1 MGEHAGAAV
10 HAGGASPA
18 LERGDAQTHKTE
30 NRMAAVV
37 LRDVSLDDKYRS
49 QSGRIY
55 LTGTQALVRLAIMQ
69 RERDLAA
76 GLNTAGFISGYRGS
90 PLGMFDF
97 GLWKARKLLEKAH
110 VVFRPGVNED
120 LAATAVWGTQQV
132 GFFPGAK
139 YDGVFAIWYGKGPGV
154 DRSSDALRHGARAGA
169 SKHGGVLVVAGD
181 DHPGK
186 SSSICNHSEPLLAA
200 LGIPTLYPSNV
211 QEILDFGMH
220 GWAMS
225 RYSGMWTGFKTVNET
240 VEMTATADVDPQ
252 RLQFVIP
259 PDFAMPEGGLNGR
272 PTYMADRVADEILTF
287 NHRIPAAQA
296 YVHANGLDR
305 VALDASHRRLGIVTA
320 GKAYLDVR
328 QALDSLG
335 IDASR
340 ADELGLRVY
349 KAGLIW
355 PLEPRRLRE
364 FARGHERLVVVEEK
378 AAFMEPQVARLL
390 YDLPESERPRLLGKH
405 DEDGRPLVPGERNI
419 DPVELA
425 IALGQLIMKSGQGN
439 DALER
444 RIALLRGHVEA
455 ARSASGTAL
464 PRVPWFCSGCPHNTS
479 TKVPDG
485 SLAMSG
491 IGCHTMAS
499 WMNRSTVSPTQMGG
513 EGVNWTGMAP
523 FTSLPHM
530 FQNLGDGTYF
540 HSGLV
545 AIRAAVAAKS
555 NITYKI
561 LYNDAVAMTGG
572 QPLDGQLTV
581 PQVVGQVL
589 AEGVKKVVVV
599 TDEPDK
605 YSSVALPQGT
615 QVHHRDE
622 LDAIQREFRGIE
634 GTTVIVYDQTC
645 AAEKRRRRKK
655 GEFPDPAKRVF
666 INEDVCEGCGDCSV
680 KSNCVSVL
688 PKETEFG
695 RKREIDQSNCNKDFS
710 CVRGFCPSFVTVHG
724 GGVRK
729 PQAAELGD
737 ELFTNLPHP
746 VTAPIAGSYDIT
758 IAGVGGTGVVTVG
771 AVLGMAAHL
780 EGKGVSIFDMTGLAQ
795 KNGAVLSHLRIA
807 HSQEDLATPAISVGE
822 TELLLGCDLI
832 VSDAPDVR
840 RTVEPGRTQIVV
852 NDHMLPTAQFQLMP
866 NVDFGRERVLNEL
879 RGLAGGSNC
888 HSVDATELARL
899 LLGDTVGSN
908 MLLVG
913 YALQLGLLPVSLE
926 AVVKAVELNAVA
938 VKFNLK
944 ALALGRLLAADRA
957 RFDELLRANQPADV
971 IAKPMTLGDRIA
983 LRKSRLTEYQD
994 AAYANRYVELV
1005 ERVKAAESRLRPGS
1019 AALTEAAALNYYK
1032 LLAYKDEYEV
1042 ARLYTSGDFERR
1054 IKEQFEGNYE
1064 LRFHL
1069 APPLL
1074 TRRDPVTGELKK
1086 REYGP
1091 WVLGAFRLLAR
1102 MRGLRGSALDVFG
1115 YTEERRTERALIGEY
1130 ERLVAKV
1137 LDGLNDGNYAT
1148 AVQLLSLPQ
1157 KIKGFG
1163 HVKEKNLL
1171 EVRKEQV
1178 TLLEQFAM
1186 PASAASAAA

>member
-1 MGEHAGAAV
+1 MEQHMSA
-10 HAGGASPA
+10 
-18 LERGDAQTHKTE
+18 
-30 NRMAAVV
+30 V
-37 LRDVSLDDKYRS
+37 LREVSLDDKYLS

-69 RERDLAA
+69 RARDAAA

-97 GLWKARKLLEKAH
+97 ALWKARKLLEESH

-139 YDGVFAIWYGKGPGV
+139 YDGVYSIWYGKGPGV
-154 DRSSDALRHGARAGA
+154 DRSGDALRHGTRAGA

-211 QEILDFGMH
+211 QEILDFGVH

-225 RYSGMWTGFKTVNET
+225 RYSGSWVGLKTVNET

-252 RLQFVIP
+252 RLQIAIP
-259 PDFAMPEGGLNGR
+259 ADLVLPEGGLNAR
-272 PTYMADRVADEILTF
+272 PTFMADRVADETMVF
-287 NHRIPAAQA
+287 EHRLPAVQA
-296 YVHANGLDR
+296 YAYANGLDR
-305 VALDASHRRLGIVTA
+305 VLFDGSRRVLGVVTA
-320 GKAYLDVR
+320 GKAYLDLR

-335 IDASR
+335 VDAPR
-340 ADELGLRVY
+340 AEALGIRVY

-355 PLEPRRLRE
+355 PMEPRRLRE
-364 FARGHERLVVVEEK
+364 FARGHQQLLVVEEK

-390 YDLPESERPRLLGKH
+390 YDLPASERPTLLGKR
-405 DEDGRPLVPGERNI
+405 DDQGRPLVPGERSI

-425 IALGQLIMKSGQGN
+425 IGIGQLLVRSGHG
-439 DALER
+439 DAVLQKR
-444 RIALLRGHVEA
+444 VALLRGHADA
-455 ARSASGTAL
+455 ARSAPGTAL
-464 PRVPWFCSGCPHNTS
+464 ARVPWFCSGCPHNTS
-479 TKVPDG
+479 TRVPEG

-499 WMNRSTVSPTQMGG
+499 FMNRNTVWPTQMGG

-523 FTSLPHM
+523 FTDMPHI

-545 AIRAAVAAKS
+545 AIRAAVAART

-581 PQVVGQVL
+581 PQIVGQVL
-589 AEGVKKVVVV
+589 AEGVVKVAIV
-599 TDEPDK
+599 TDEPGK
-605 YSSVALPQGT
+605 YAGTALPQGT
-615 QVHHRDE
+615 LVHDRDD
-622 LDAIQREFRGIE
+622 LDAVQREFRAIQ

-655 GEFPDPAKRVF
+655 GKFPDPAKRVF

-680 KSNCVSVL
+680 QSNCVSVL

-710 CVRGFCPSFVTVHG
+710 CVKGFCPSFVTVHG

-729 PQAAELGD
+729 PTAAELGD
-737 ELFTNLPHP
+737 ELFARLPRP
-746 VTAPIAGSYDIT
+746 AIAPITGSYDVT

-807 HSQEDLATPAISVGE
+807 NSQDELATPAISVGE
-822 TELLLGCDLI
+822 AELVLGCDLI
-832 VSDAPDVR
+832 VADSPEVR
-840 RTVEPGRTQIVV
+840 RTVEHGRSQVVV
-852 NDHMLPTAQFQLMP
+852 NDHLLPTAQFQLMP
-866 NVDFGRERVLNEL
+866 NVDFGRTRVLNEL
-879 RGLAGGSNC
+879 RGLAGESNC
-888 HSVDATELARL
+888 HAVDATEVARR

-926 AVVKAVELNAVA
+926 AVVRAVELNGVA
-938 VKFNLK
+938 VKFNLR

-957 RFDELLRANQPADV
+957 GFEALLRANQPADV
-971 IAKPMTLGDRIA
+971 VARPMTLGDRIA
-983 LRKSRLTEYQD
+983 LRRSRLTDYQD
-994 AAYANRYVELV
+994 AAYASRYVELV
-1005 ERVKAAESRLRPGS
+1005 ERVRAAESRLRPGS
-1019 AALTEAAALNYYK
+1019 TALTEAAALNFYK

-1054 IKEQFEGNYE
+1054 IREQFEGAYE

-1074 TRRDPVTGELKK
+1074 AQRDAAGRLKK

-1091 WVLGAFRLLAR
+1091 WVLRAFKLLAR
-1102 MRGLRGSALDVFG
+1102 MRRLRGTALDVFG

-1130 ERLVAKV
+1130 EQLVAAV
-1137 LDGLNDGNYAT
+1137 IDGMTDDNFAL
-1148 AVQLLSLPQ
+1148 AVRLLALPER
-1157 KIKGFG
+1157 IKGYG
-1163 HVKEKNLL
+1163 HVKEKNLAD
-1171 EVRKEQV
+1171 VRKEQAV
-1178 TLLEQFAM
+1178 LLEQFGK
-1186 PASAASAAA
+1186 PAQAASAAA

>member
-1 MGEHAGAAV
+1 
-10 HAGGASPA
+10 
-18 LERGDAQTHKTE
+18 
-30 NRMAAVV
+30 MAAA
-37 LRDVSLDDKYRS
+37 LREVSLDDKYLS
-49 QSGRIY
+49 VSGRIY
-55 LTGTQALVRLAIMQ
+55 LTGTQALVRLAILQ
-69 RERDLAA
+69 RQRDLDA

-97 GLWKARKLLEKAH
+97 ALWKTRKLLEQSH

-120 LAATAVWGTQQV
+120 LAATAIWGTQQV

-139 YDGVFAIWYGKGPGV
+139 YDGVFSIWYGKGPGV
-154 DRSSDALRHGARAGA
+154 DRSGDVLRHGTRGGT

-200 LGIPTLYPSNV
+200 VGIPTLYPSNV
-211 QEILDFGMH
+211 QEILDFGLH

-225 RYSGMWTGFKTVNET
+225 RYSGSWVGFKTVNET

-259 PDFAMPEGGLNGR
+259 SDFALPESGLNAR
-272 PTYMADRVADEILTF
+272 PTFMSDRVADESLLF
-287 NHRIPAAQA
+287 NHRLPAAQA
-296 YVHANGLDR
+296 YAYANGLDR
-305 VALDASHRRLGIVTA
+305 VTLDGPRRGLAIVTA
-320 GKAYLDVR
+320 GKAYLDLR

-335 IDASR
+335 LDAAR
-340 ADELGLRVY
+340 AEQLGLRVY

-355 PLEPRRLRE
+355 PMEPRRLRE
-364 FARGHERLVVVEEK
+364 FARGHERLLVVEEK

-390 YDLPESERPRLLGKH
+390 YDLPESERPRLLGKQ
-405 DEDGRPLVPGERNI
+405 DEEGRPLVPGEQTI

-425 IALGQLIMKSGQGN
+425 IAIGQLLTRTGHG
-439 DALER
+439 DPALEKR
-444 RIALLRGHVEA
+444 VALLRSHVDTVRA
-455 ARSASGTAL
+455 VTSTAL
-464 PRVPWFCSGCPHNTS
+464 TRVPWFCSGCPHNTS
-479 TKVPDG
+479 TKVPEG

-499 WMNRSTVSPTQMGG
+499 FMNRNTVWPTHMGG
-513 EGVNWTGMAP
+513 EGVNWTGIAP
-523 FTSLPHM
+523 FTSMPHV

-545 AIRAAVAAKS
+545 AIRAAVAART

-581 PQVVGQVL
+581 PQVIGQVL
-589 AEGVKKVVVV
+589 AEGVKKVAVV
-599 TDEPDK
+599 TDEPEK
-605 YSSVALPQGT
+605 YASLSLPQGT
-615 QVHHRDE
+615 PVHHRDE
-622 LDAIQREFRGIE
+622 LDALQREFRGIE

-680 KSNCVSVL
+680 QSNCVSVL

-695 RKREIDQSNCNKDFS
+695 RKREIDQSNCNKDYS
-710 CVRGFCPSFVTVHG
+710 CVKGFCPSFVTVHG

-729 PQAAELGD
+729 PKAAELGE
-737 ELFTNLPHP
+737 ELFAKLPP
-746 VTAPIAGSYDIT
+746 PATAPIAGSYDVT

-771 AVLGMAAHL
+771 AVIGMAAHL

-807 HSQEDLATPAISVGE
+807 TSQDELATPAISVGE
-822 TELLLGCDLI
+822 AELLLGCDLI
-832 VSDAPDVR
+832 VSDSPEVR
-840 RTVEPGRTQIVV
+840 RTVEHGRTRIVV
-852 NDHMLPTAQFQLMP
+852 NDHLLPTAQFQLMP
-866 NVDFGRERVLNEL
+866 NLDFGRQRVLNEL
-879 RGLAGGSNC
+879 RGLAGESNC
-888 HSVDATELARL
+888 HSVDATEAARL

-926 AVVKAVELNAVA
+926 AVVRAVELNAVA

-944 ALALGRLLAADRA
+944 AIALGRLLAADRA
-957 RFDELLRANQPADV
+957 RFDELLRAQQPADV
-971 IAKPMTLGDRIA
+971 LAKPMTLADRVA
-983 LRKSRLTEYQD
+983 LRRSRLTEYQD
-994 AAYANRYVELV
+994 AAYASRYVELV
-1005 ERVKAAESRLRPGS
+1005 ERVKATEARLKPGS
-1019 AALTEAAALNYYK
+1019 TALTEAAALNYYK

-1054 IKEQFEGNYE
+1054 IREQFEGDCE

-1074 TRRDPVTGELKK
+1074 AKRDAVTGRLEK

-1091 WVLGAFRLLAR
+1091 WVLRAFRLLAR
-1102 MRGLRGSALDVFG
+1102 LRGLRGTALDVFG
-1115 YTEERRTERALIGEY
+1115 RTEERRTERALIGEY
-1130 ERLVAKV
+1130 EQLVATV
-1137 LDGLNDGNYAT
+1137 VDGTNAGNYT
-1148 AVQLLSLPQ
+1148 LAVQLLSLPD
-1157 KIKGFG
+1157 KIKGYG
-1163 HVKEKNLL
+1163 HVKDRNLA
-1171 EVRKEQV
+1171 EVRKEQAA
-1178 TLLEQFAM
+1178 LLEQFAQ
-1186 PASAASAAA
+1186 PATAASAAA

>member
-1 MGEHAGAAV
+1 
-10 HAGGASPA
+10 
-18 LERGDAQTHKTE
+18 
-30 NRMAAVV
+30 MAAV
-37 LRDVSLDDKYRS
+37 LREVSLDDKYLEP
-49 QSGRIY
+49 SGRIY
-55 LTGTQALVRLAIMQ
+55 LTGTQALVRLPIVQ
-69 RERDLAA
+69 RARDVAA

-90 PLGMFDF
+90 PLGTFDF
-97 GLWKARKLLEKAH
+97 GLWKARKLLEQSH

-139 YDGVFAIWYGKGPGV
+139 YDGVFSIWYGKGPGV
-154 DRSSDALRHGARAGA
+154 DRSGDVLKHGSRGGA
-169 SKHGGVLVVAGD
+169 AKHGGVLVVAGD

-186 SSSICNHSEPLLAA
+186 SSTICNHSEPVLAA

-211 QEILDFGMH
+211 QEILDFGLH

-225 RYSGMWTGFKTVNET
+225 RYSGAWTGFKTVNET
-240 VEMTATADVDPQ
+240 VEMTATAEVDPQ

-259 PDFAMPEGGLNGR
+259 SEFSMPEGGLNAR
-272 PTYMADRVADEILTF
+272 PGYMADRIADESMLF
-287 NHRIPAAQA
+287 RHRLPAAQA
-296 YVHANGLDR
+296 YAYANGLDR
-305 VALDASHRRLGIVTA
+305 VVLDSSRRRLGIVTA

-335 IDASR
+335 IDAAR

-355 PLEPRRLRE
+355 PLEPRRLRD
-364 FARGHERLVVVEEK
+364 FARGHESLLVVEEK

-390 YDLPESERPRLLGKH
+390 YDLPEAERPRLLGKH
-405 DEDGRPLVPGERNI
+405 DEAGRPLVPGEHSI

-425 IALGQLIMKSGQGN
+425 LAIGSLLVMNGHGN
-439 DALER
+439 DALEK
-444 RIALLRGHVEA
+444 RITLLRGYLDA
-455 ARSASGTAL
+455 ARSAPGTAL
-464 PRVPWFCSGCPHNTS
+464 TRVPWFCSGCPHNTS
-479 TKVPDG
+479 TRVPEG
-485 SLAMSG
+485 SMAMSG
-491 IGCHTMAS
+491 IGCHTMANF
-499 WMNRSTVSPTQMGG
+499 MNRSTVWPTQMGG

-545 AIRAAVAAKS
+545 AIRAAVAAKV

-581 PQVVGQVL
+581 PQVIGQVL
-589 AEGVKKVVVV
+589 AEGVRKVVVV
-599 TDEPDK
+599 TDEPGK
-605 YSSVALPQGT
+605 YSGVSLPQGT
-615 QVHHRDE
+615 RVHHRDE
-622 LDAIQREFRGIE
+622 LDAIQREFRGLA
-634 GTTVIVYDQTC
+634 GTTVIVYEQTC

-666 INEDVCEGCGDCSV
+666 INEEVCEGCGDCSV
-680 KSNCVSVL
+680 QSNCVSVL

-710 CVRGFCPSFVTVHG
+710 CVKGFCPSFVTVHG

-729 PQAAELGD
+729 PKAAALD
-737 ELFTNLPHP
+737 EGLFAALPRP
-746 VTAPIAGSYDIT
+746 ASAPIAGSYDLT

-807 HSQEDLATPAISVGE
+807 NSQDELATPAISVGE
-822 TELLLGCDLI
+822 AELLLGCDLI
-832 VSDAPDVR
+832 VADSPDVR
-840 RTVEPGRTQIVV
+840 RTVEHGRTRIVV
-852 NDHMLPTAQFQLMP
+852 NDHLLPTAQFQLMP
-866 NVDFGRERVLNEL
+866 NVDFGRDRVLNEL
-879 RGLAGGSNC
+879 RGLAGDSNC
-888 HSVDATELARL
+888 HSVDATEAARL
-899 LLGDTVGSN
+899 LMGDTVGSN

-957 RFDELLRANQPADV
+957 RFDELLRAQQPADV
-971 IAKPMTLGDRIA
+971 LARPMTLADRIT
-983 LRKSRLTEYQD
+983 LRRSRLTEYQD
-994 AAYANRYVELV
+994 AAYASRYLELV
-1005 ERVKAAESRLRPGS
+1005 ERVKAAESRVKPGS
-1019 AALTEAAALNYYK
+1019 TALTEAMARSYYK
-1032 LLAYKDEYEV
+1032 LLACKDEYEV
-1042 ARLYTSGDFERR
+1042 ARLYTNGDFERR
-1054 IKEQFEGNYE
+1054 IREQFEGDYE
-1064 LRFHL
+1064 LRFNL

-1074 TRRDPVTGELKK
+1074 AKRDPVTGQLRK

-1091 WVLGAFRLLAR
+1091 WVLRAFRVLAR
-1102 MRGLRGSALDVFG
+1102 LRGLRGTVFDVFG
-1115 YTEERRTERALIGEY
+1115 YTEERRAERALIGEY
-1130 ERLVAKV
+1130 EQLVARV
-1137 LDGLNDGNYAT
+1137 TG
-1148 AVQLLSLPQ
+1148 AVNESNLALAVRLLSLPE
-1157 KIKGFG
+1157 KIKGYG
-1163 HVKEKNLL
+1163 HVKDRNLA
-1171 EVRKEQV
+1171 EVRKEQAA
-1178 TLLEQFAM
+1178 LLEQFGEPVRM
-1186 PASAASAAA
+1186 ASAA

>member
-1 MGEHAGAAV
+1 MEKH
-10 HAGGASPA
+10 
-18 LERGDAQTHKTE
+18 
-30 NRMAAVV
+30 MAAVE
-37 LRDVSLDDKYRS
+37 LRDVSLDDKYLS

-90 PLGMFDF
+90 PLGTFDF
-97 GLWKARKLLEKAH
+97 GLWKARKLLEKSH

-154 DRSSDALRHGARAGA
+154 DRSGDPLRHGSRGGS

-200 LGIPTLYPSNV
+200 LGIPTLYPANV
-211 QEILDFGMH
+211 QEILDFGIH

-225 RYSGMWTGFKTVNET
+225 RYSGAWTGFKTVNET

-252 RLQFVIP
+252 RLQIVIP
-259 PDFAMPEGGLNGR
+259 ADFALPEGGLNGR
-272 PTYMADRVADEILTF
+272 PTYMADRVADETLALSQ
-287 NHRIPAAQA
+287 RLPAAQA
-296 YVHANGLDR
+296 YAYANGLDR
-305 VALDASHRRLGIVTA
+305 VALDASRRRLGIVTA

-335 IDASR
+335 IDPAR
-340 ADELGLRVY
+340 ADALGLRVY

-364 FARGHERLVVVEEK
+364 FARGHQHLLVVEEK

-390 YDLPESERPRLLGKH
+390 YDLPESERPRILGKH
-405 DEDGRPLVPGERNI
+405 DTEGRPLVPAERNI

-425 IALGQLIMKSGQGN
+425 ISIGQLVIASGEG
-439 DALER
+439 DAALEK
-444 RIALLRGHVEA
+444 RIALLRGHAEA
-455 ARSASGTAL
+455 ARSAAGTAL

-479 TKVPDG
+479 TKVPEG
-485 SLAMSG
+485 SIAMSG

-499 WMNRSTVSPTQMGG
+499 WMNRSTVWPTQMGG
-513 EGVNWTGMAP
+513 EGVNWTGIAP
-523 FTSLPHM
+523 FTEMPHV

-545 AIRAAVAAKS
+545 AIRAAVAAKV

-581 PQVVGQVL
+581 PQVVDQVL
-589 AEGVKKVVVV
+589 AEGVKQVAVV
-599 TDEPDK
+599 TDEPGK
-605 YSSVALPQGT
+605 YSGITLAQGA

-622 LDAIQREFRGIE
+622 LDAIQRRFRVTA

-655 GEFPDPAKRVF
+655 KEFPDPAKRVF
-666 INEDVCEGCGDCSV
+666 INEEVCEGCGDCSV

-688 PKETEFG
+688 PMETEFG

-710 CVRGFCPSFVTVHG
+710 CVNGFCPSFVTVHG
-724 GGVRK
+724 GSLRK
-729 PQAAELGD
+729 PKAAALDD
-737 ELFTNLPHP
+737 ELFANLPRP
-746 VTAPIAGSYDIT
+746 MTAAIAGSYDIT

-807 HSQEDLATPAISVGE
+807 NRQDELASPAISVGE

-832 VSDAPDVR
+832 VAGGPDVR
-840 RTVEPGRTQIVV
+840 RTVEHGRTQVVV

-866 NVDFGRERVLNEL
+866 DVDFGRERVLNEM
-879 RGLAGGSNC
+879 RGLAGESNC
-888 HSVDATELARL
+888 HSVDATEAARL
-899 LLGDTVGSN
+899 LLGDTLGSN
-908 MLLVG
+908 LLLVG
-913 YALQLGLLPVSLE
+913 YALQLGLLPLSLE
-926 AVVKAVELNAVA
+926 AVLKAVELNGVA

-944 ALALGRLLAADRA
+944 ALALGRLLAADRS
-957 RFDELLRANQPADV
+957 RFDALLKAQQPGDV
-971 IAKPMTLGDRIA
+971 VTKPLTLADRIA
-983 LRKSRLTEYQD
+983 LRKARLTEYQD
-994 AAYANRYVELV
+994 AAYASRYVELV
-1005 ERVKAAESRLRPGS
+1005 ERVKVAESRVRD
-1019 AALTEAAALNYYK
+1019 AATTLTEAVAIGYYK

-1042 ARLYTSGDFERR
+1042 ARLYTTGNFQRR
-1054 IKEQFEGNYE
+1054 IGEQFEGDYQ

-1074 TRRDPVTGELKK
+1074 TRPDPVTGQISK
-1086 REYGP
+1086 REFGP

-1102 MRGLRGSALDVFG
+1102 MRGLRGTALDVFG
-1115 YTEERRTERALIGEY
+1115 YTEERRTERALIKEY
-1130 ERLVAKV
+1130 EQLVATV
-1137 LDGLNDGNYAT
+1137 IEGLDEGNYAS
-1148 AVQLLSLPQ
+1148 AAQLLALPQ

-1163 HVKEKNLL
+1163 HVKQKNLV
-1171 EVRKEQV
+1171 EVRKEQAA
-1178 TLLEQFAM
+1178 LLQKFAQ
-1186 PASAASAAA
+1186 PATATNVAA

>member
-1 MGEHAGAAV
+1 
-10 HAGGASPA
+10 
-18 LERGDAQTHKTE
+18 
-30 NRMAAVV
+30 MAAV
-37 LRDVSLDDKYRS
+37 LREVSLDDKYLS
-49 QSGRIY
+49 ESGRIY

-69 RERDLAA
+69 RQRDVAA

-97 GLWKARKLLEKAH
+97 ALWKTRKLLEQSH

-120 LAATAVWGTQQV
+120 LAATALWGTQQV

-139 YDGVFAIWYGKGPGV
+139 YDGVFGIWYGKGPGV
-154 DRSSDALRHGARAGA
+154 DRSGDVLRHGTRGGS

-200 LGIPTLYPSNV
+200 VGIPTLYPSNV
-211 QEILDFGMH
+211 QEILDFGLH

-225 RYSGMWTGFKTVNET
+225 RYSGNWIGFKTVNET
-240 VEMTATADVDPQ
+240 VEMTATADVDPG

-259 PDFAMPEGGLNGR
+259 ADFALPEGGLNAR
-272 PTYMADRVADEILTF
+272 TTFMADRVADESMLF
-287 NHRIPAAQA
+287 NHRLPAAQA
-296 YVHANGLDR
+296 YVYANGLDR
-305 VALDASHRRLGIVTA
+305 VAVDGPRRGLGIVTA
-320 GKAYLDVR
+320 GKAYLDLR

-335 IDASR
+335 LDAAR
-340 ADELGLRVY
+340 AEQLGLRVY

-355 PLEPRRLRE
+355 PMEPRRLRD
-364 FARGHERLVVVEEK
+364 FARGHERLLVVEEK

-405 DEDGRPLVPGERNI
+405 DEEGRPLVPGEHSI

-425 IALGQLIMKSGQGN
+425 ITIGQLLTRTGQG
-439 DALER
+439 DPALEKR
-444 RIALLRGHVEA
+444 VALLRGHVEA

-479 TKVPDG
+479 TKVPEG

-499 WMNRSTVSPTQMGG
+499 FMNRNTVWPTHMGG

-523 FTSLPHM
+523 FTSMPHI

-545 AIRAAVAAKS
+545 AIRAAVASKA

-581 PQVVGQVL
+581 PQVIGQVL
-589 AEGVKKVVVV
+589 AEGVRKVAVV
-599 TDEPDK
+599 TDQPEK
-605 YSSVALPQGT
+605 YSSVSLPQGT
-615 QVHHRDE
+615 PVRHRDE
-622 LDAIQREFRGIE
+622 LDAVQREFRGTE

-655 GEFPDPAKRVF
+655 GQFPDPAKRVF

-680 KSNCVSVL
+680 QSNCVSVL

-695 RKREIDQSNCNKDFS
+695 RKREIDQSNCNKDYS
-710 CVRGFCPSFVTVHG
+710 CVKGFCPSFVTVHG

-729 PQAAELGD
+729 PKAADLGE
-737 ELFTNLPHP
+737 ELFATLPRP
-746 VTAPIAGSYDIT
+746 ATAPIAGSYDVT

-807 HSQEDLATPAISVGE
+807 DSQDELATPAISIGE
-822 TELLLGCDLI
+822 AELLLGCDLI
-832 VSDAPDVR
+832 VSDSPDVR
-840 RTVEPGRTQIVV
+840 RTVAHGRTQVVV
-852 NDHMLPTAQFQLMP
+852 NDHLLPTAQFQLMP
-866 NVDFGRERVLNEL
+866 NLDFGRQRVLNEL
-879 RGLAGGSNC
+879 RGLAGESNC
-888 HSVDATELARL
+888 HSVDATEAARL

-926 AVVKAVELNAVA
+926 AVVRAVELNAVA
-938 VKFNLK
+938 VPFNLK

-957 RFDELLRANQPADV
+957 RFDALLQAQQPADV
-971 IAKPMTLGDRIA
+971 VAKPMTLADRIA
-983 LRKSRLTEYQD
+983 LRRSRLTEYQD
-994 AAYANRYVELV
+994 AAYASRYLALV
-1005 ERVKAAESRLRPGS
+1005 ERVKEAESRLKPGS
-1019 AALTEAAALNYYK
+1019 TTLTEAAALNYYK
-1032 LLAYKDEYEV
+1032 LMAYKDEYEV

-1054 IKEQFEGNYE
+1054 VREQFDGSYE
-1064 LRFHL
+1064 LHFHL

-1074 TRRDPVTGELKK
+1074 AKRDPVTGQLRK

-1091 WVLGAFRLLAR
+1091 WMFRGFKLLAR
-1102 MRGLRGSALDVFG
+1102 LRGLRGTALDVFG
-1115 YTEERRTERALIGEY
+1115 YTAERRMERALIGEY
-1130 ERLVAKV
+1130 EQLAERVLGGLNPANLSTGVALLSWPAKV
-1137 LDGLNDGNYAT
+1137 
-1148 AVQLLSLPQ
+1148 
-1157 KIKGFG
+1157 KGFG
-1163 HVKEKNLL
+1163 HVKEKHLA
-1171 EVRKEQV
+1171 ESRKEQA
-1178 TLLEQFAM
+1178 TLLEQFANP
-1186 PASAASAAA
+1186 PAEHAAA